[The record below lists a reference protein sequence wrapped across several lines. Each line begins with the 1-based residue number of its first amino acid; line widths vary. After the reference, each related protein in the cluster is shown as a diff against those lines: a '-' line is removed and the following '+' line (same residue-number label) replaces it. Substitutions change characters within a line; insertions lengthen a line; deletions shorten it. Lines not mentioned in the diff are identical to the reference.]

1 MALFCAIFSRKG
13 EGKMKE
19 KEENRIEEIREQ
31 MIADANRD
39 IEVAKFMRLLESYC
53 WMFFYETES
62 FQKDPALV
70 KCYRRLL
77 EHSGLSPE
85 MKEKYAI

>member
-1 MALFCAIFSRKG
+1 
-13 EGKMKE
+13 MKE

-70 KCYRRLL
+70 KC
-77 EHSGLSPE
+77 
-85 MKEKYAI
+85 

>member
-1 MALFCAIFSRKG
+1 
-13 EGKMKE
+13 MK
-19 KEENRIEEIREQ
+19 KNEENRIEKIREQ
-31 MIADANRD
+31 MVDDANRD

-70 KCYRRLL
+70 KCYRKLL
-77 EHSGLSPE
+77 KDSGLSPE
-85 MKEKYAI
+85 LKEKYAI